1 MPKAMLEKLPE
12 KAKDIYEAAWKQAKD
27 DGRDDE
33 TAAQIAIAAV
43 KRAGYVKDEDT
54 GQWAKAAYHTIEMW
68 ITKAVKGKDGVMRW
82 NATVSKFAVD
92 NQGDEVT
99 PEFFKSAAAQV
110 ANGLRPAPV
119 LCVSHIDKG
128 MPSDDWTA
136 GDVEA
141 LYVDGDQPKAKGTFR
156 DTLLGR
162 AAFQAV
168 RDDWSN
174 KVPDNEKT
182 RISMGFF
189 DEGSERLV
197 TRMQD
202 GTEKIGRRFRLGW
215 IKHLALTRVPV
226 VEETRIKAG
235 LEVKSMP
242 ATTKKQDAASIVGD
256 ELAEQLLPEQETEKA
271 DLSDD
276 GMITKGDD
284 AETEQQKAKKP
295 EMEEDEPEDEMDG
308 DGNPVSDEEDEEEKK
323 DKKAKSLASQS
334 APTPHDVTVAA
345 FVDDFATKCK
355 AVLLTDGDRT
365 DKFKALQEHIN
376 SFGEGVVELV
386 KGSTPPSSRDI
397 ADVVAEAVQAAV
409 VPLQDQLAG
418 VKAELDDLKQKAT
431 LSASGT
437 PPAPKPVS
445 LDTKARVVASEQTT
459 PPDGIKKAKIKD
471 LAWQSTRGY

>member
-1 MPKAMLEKLPE
+1 MPKAMLDKLPE
-12 KAKDIYEAAWKQAKD
+12 KAKDIYEAAWKKAKD

-33 TAAQIAIAAV
+33 TAAKIAMGAV
-43 KRAGYVKDEDT
+43 KRAGYAKDEDT
-54 GQWAKAAYHTIEMW
+54 GQWSKAQYHTIEMW
-68 ITKAVKGKDGVMRW
+68 ITKAVKGRDGVMRW

-99 PEFFKSAAAQV
+99 PEFFKYAARQV
-110 ANGLRPAPV
+110 ESGLRPAPV

-128 MPSDDWTA
+128 RPGDEWTP

-141 LYVDGDQPKAKGTFR
+141 LYVDGNQPKAKGTFR
-156 DTLLGR
+156 DTPLGR
-162 AAFQAV
+162 AAYKSV
-168 RDDWSN
+168 RKDWSDKTPDDQ
-174 KVPDNEKT
+174 KV

-197 TRMQD
+197 TRMED
-202 GTEKIGRRFRLGW
+202 GTEKVGRRFLRGW

-235 LEVKSMP
+235 LEEKSMP
-242 ATTKKQDAASIVGD
+242 ATTKKEDATSIVGD
-256 ELAEQLLPEQETEKA
+256 ELAEQLLPGQAEKA
-271 DLSDD
+271 NLTD
-276 GMITKGDD
+276 GMIVKGDD
-284 AETEQQKAKKP
+284 AEPEEQKAKKP
-295 EMEEDEPEDEMDG
+295 EMEDEEPDEEMDG
-308 DGNPVSDEEDEEEKK
+308 EDYEEEDEDEKE
-323 DKKAKSLASQS
+323 DKKAKSIATQS
-334 APTPHDVTVAA
+334 APTPHDVAVAA

-376 SFGEGVVELV
+376 TFGEGVVELV